1 MDFGVCVLAKPTQCA
16 RDAKLAEDHGFTHVW
31 VSDTQ
36 MMAGD
41 PYVCLGLIAQQT
53 RRVKLCTGVSI
64 VGTRIPPVIAN
75 SIATVN
81 ELAPGRVILGIGAG
95 NSAWRAM
102 GMAPRSLRILREDV
116 RVIRGLLRGEE
127 VSYRHGQREEDRRAI
142 RFFHQ
147 DQGFMNTRDQVP
159 IHVAANA
166 PQAMAL
172 AGEIGDGFITSRTNS
187 LDGWNAAWSQV
198 QHGAE
203 KAGKNPAALYTTLLT
218 TACLLRPGEGY
229 DSPRVKNQAGPWATL
244 AMHALYERVQNPAAA
259 PEAIRPTFSTYQAY
273 IDQQKQRLGERYYL
287 TLHDGHGLYL
297 QPEEARFVTPE
308 VVRATTMT
316 ATSEELRERLHALE
330 SAGVKQVAFLPATN
344 AFTEF
349 VQDFSKQVIEKF

>member
-1 MDFGVCVLAKPTQCA
+1 MDFGVCVLAKPNQCA
-16 RDAKLAEDHGFTHVW
+16 HDAKVAEDYGFTHVW

-41 PYVCLGLIAQQT
+41 PYICLGLIAQQT
-53 RRVKLCTGVSI
+53 RRVKLCTGVS
-64 VGTRIPPVIAN
+64 VAGTRIPPVIAN
-75 SIATVN
+75 SIATLN
-81 ELAPGRVILGIGAG
+81 QMAPGRVILGIGTG

-102 GMAPRSLRILREDV
+102 GMAPRSLRTLREDV
-116 RVIRGLLRGEE
+116 RVIRGLVHGEE
-127 VSYRHGQREEDRRAI
+127 VEFQHGKEQRAI
-142 RFFHQ
+142 KFFHQ
-147 DQGFMNTRDQVP
+147 GQNFTNTRDPVP

-166 PQAMAL
+166 PQAMVL

-187 LDGWNAAWSQV
+187 LDGWNATWGQV
-198 QHGAE
+198 RHGAE
-203 KAGKNPAALYTTLLT
+203 KAGKDPAALYTTVLT

-229 DSPRVKNQAGPWATL
+229 DSPRVRHQAGPWAML
-244 AMHALYERVQNPAAA
+244 AMHALYERVQNPTAA
-259 PEAIRPTFSTYQAY
+259 PEAIRPIFPQYQAY

-297 QPEEARFVTPE
+297 QPEEAHFVTPE

-316 ATSEELRERLHALE
+316 ATPEELRERLRALE
-330 SAGVKQVAFLPATN
+330 NAGVKQVAFIPATD

-349 VQDFSKQVIEKF
+349 VQDFSKQVIAKF